1 MDEPLEVPRRFCP
14 SCGQWTSG
22 RFRRGP
28 GARPDAR
35 CPHCKSLERQRFL
48 AVVTSCLSPVVEIGT
63 LLDIAPAPCTTAIL
77 RELAPVRHIR
87 MDIGYDDRGVDLLGS
102 VTAIP
107 LATGSVDMLVCY
119 HVLEHVPDDVAA
131 MRELARVL
139 APGGVGLVQV
149 PIRFGMPTDE
159 DLSADEAERVRRF
172 GQHDHVRYYGDDFEQ
187 RLLDAGLVFTRVS
200 PRSLVGERV
209 CTVLGLIPDEWVWV
223 VRSSVHAEGEVA
235 PLVVPPPTGL
245 TRALDAMVEAWVA
258 DLVRLSHAQRR
269 ARRLRTE
276 LDSRSRTLGWRL
288 RARVPGRRHLSA

>member
-1 MDEPLEVPRRFCP
+1 MVEV
-14 SCGQWTSG
+14 
-22 RFRRGP
+22 
-28 GARPDAR
+28 
-35 CPHCKSLERQRFL
+35 
-48 AVVTSCLSPVVEIGT
+48 GT

-77 RELAPVRHIR
+77 RELAPLRHIR

-107 LATGSVDMLVCY
+107 LETGSVDMLVCY

-139 APGGVGLVQV
+139 APGAWGWCRCRSGSAC
-149 PIRFGMPTDE
+149 RPTRTS
-159 DLSADEAERVRRF
+159 SADEAERVRRF

-276 LDSRSRTLGWRL
+276 LDTRSRSFGCAPAGQGSGT
-288 RARVPGRRHLSA
+288 SAPVGMIAG

>member
-1 MDEPLEVPRRFCP
+1 VDEPLEVPRRFCP
-14 SCGQWTSG
+14 SCGQWTSR

-276 LDSRSRTLGWRL
+276 LDSRSRSFGSRL

>member
-1 MDEPLEVPRRFCP
+1 
-14 SCGQWTSG
+14 
-22 RFRRGP
+22 
-28 GARPDAR
+28 
-35 CPHCKSLERQRFL
+35 
-48 AVVTSCLSPVVEIGT
+48 
-63 LLDIAPAPCTTAIL
+63 
-77 RELAPVRHIR
+77 
-87 MDIGYDDRGVDLLGS
+87 
-102 VTAIP
+102 
-107 LATGSVDMLVCY
+107 MLVCY
-119 HVLEHVPDDVAA
+119 HVLEHVPDDAAA

-187 RLLDAGLVFTRVS
+187 RLVDAGLVFTRVS

-235 PLVVPPPTGL
+235 PARRTAPD
-245 TRALDAMVEAWVA
+245 RADP
-258 DLVRLSHAQRR
+258 R
-269 ARRLRTE
+269 ARRGGRGLGGRPGPAQPRAAAAPAGSRTE
-276 LDSRSRTLGWRL
+276 LDTRSRTLGARL